1 MNIVEVD
8 ALMKESCIR
17 RENINNLF
25 FVVIVDLCQFQTQ
38 NGDLLGGSVKL
49 VCMSEKL

>member
-17 RENINNLF
+17 RENISNLF
-25 FVVIVDLCQFQTQ
+25 FVVVVNLCQFHIQ

-49 VCMSEKL
+49 VCMSKKS